1 VPTLKVG
8 DEAPDFTLPDE
19 TGQPVSLRG
28 LRGKQVVLYFY
39 PKDDTPGCTVEAC
52 GFRDSISSVEQ
63 AGAVVLGVSAD
74 GQASH
79 QHFRKKFNLPF
90 RLLSDEDGTV
100 QRAYGVAWPVI
111 GLVPALARL
120 AGPRRRTFVINAT
133 GHLKAIF
140 PNVRVETHAQ
150 EVLAALTGC

>member
-1 VPTLKVG
+1 VPALKIG
-8 DEAPDFTLPDE
+8 DPAPDFTMPDQ
-19 TGQPVSLRG
+19 TGEPVSLRG

-39 PKDDTPGCTVEAC
+39 PKDDTPGCTIEAC
-52 GFRDSISSVEQ
+52 GFRDASASVEQ

-79 QHFRKKFNLPF
+79 QHFSKKFNLPF

-120 AGPRRRTFVINAT
+120 AGPRRRTFVI
-133 GHLKAIF
+133 GPDGRLKAIF
-140 PNVRVETHAQ
+140 PNVNVEHHAQ
-150 EVLAALTGC
+150 EVLAALKL

>member
-1 VPTLKVG
+1 MPTLKVG

>member
-1 VPTLKVG
+1 MPVLKVG
-8 DEAPDFTLPDE
+8 DEAPDFMLPDE
-19 TGQPVSLRG
+19 TGQFVSLRE

-52 GFRDSISSVEQ
+52 GFRDAIASVEQ

-79 QHFRKKFNLPF
+79 QRFSKKFNLPF

-120 AGPRRRTFVINAT
+120 AGPRRRTFVIDAT
-133 GHLKAIF
+133 GRLKAIF
-140 PNVRVETHAQ
+140 PNVNVERHAQ
-150 EVLAALTGC
+150 EVLAVLRS